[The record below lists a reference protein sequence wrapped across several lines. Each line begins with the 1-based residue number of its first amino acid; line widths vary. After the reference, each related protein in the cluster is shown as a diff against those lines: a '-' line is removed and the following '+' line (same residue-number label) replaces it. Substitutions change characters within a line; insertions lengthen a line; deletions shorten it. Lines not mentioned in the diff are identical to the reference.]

1 MKPKKTV
8 LIREGSGNVFE
19 DLGLENSDELQTKSG
34 LAIRLAALID
44 ARGLTQSDVAL
55 ILGVDQPKVSNL
67 LRGKL
72 EGFSTDRLMRFLVT
86 MDQDI
91 KIVIRNKPRNA
102 MRHGQ
107 ISVITR

>member
-19 DLGLENSDELQTKSG
+19 DLGLDGSEELQTKSG
-34 LAIRLAALID
+34 LVIRLAALIE
-44 ARGLTQSDVAL
+44 ARGLTQSEVAL
-55 ILGVDQPKVSNL
+55 ILGIDQPKVSNL
-67 LRGKL
+67 LRGRL
-72 EGFSTDRLMRFLVT
+72 EGFSTDRLMRFLAT

-91 KIVIRNKPRNA
+91 EIVVRNKPRNA

-107 ISVITR
+107 VSVITR